1 MIKNKQ
7 ENHNASAVHSHNKGD
22 YGHMQQFEKEEKYTI
37 YDLLNIME
45 ILRSENGCPWDREQ
59 NHASIRGNL
68 IEEVYELI
76 DAIDEDD
83 SDSMREELGDV
94 LLQVVFHSQIA
105 TEKDRFDFDDV
116 SNDICEKLII
126 RHPHI
131 FDDIKVDNTDEVL
144 RNWDSIKMQTKNQHS
159 HAATLQDIPR
169 TFTALM
175 RSQKIGSRAGKAGYR
190 YDSIDGAMRDLK
202 SELKELE
209 QAIKTMTAG
218 DTKHCEEELGDL
230 LFSCVNVAR
239 EIGIDAELA
248 LSKSCDK
255 FVARFCKAEEIANS
269 QGKDL
274 KDLNAVELDKLWK
287 RAKECY
293 KQCGK

>member
-7 ENHNASAVHSHNKGD
+7 GKCNASALQRGLS
-22 YGHMQQFEKEEKYTI
+22 HMQQFINKEKYTI
-37 YDLLNIME
+37 YDLLRIME
-45 ILRSENGCPWDREQ
+45 ILRSEDGCPWDIEQ
-59 NHASIRGNL
+59 DHDSIRSNL

-76 DAIDEDD
+76 DAIDKDD

-105 TEKDRFDFDDV
+105 AEEDRFNFDDV
-116 SNDICEKLII
+116 SNEICKKLII

-131 FDDIKVDNTDEVL
+131 FGDIKADNTDEVL

-159 HAATLQDIPR
+159 YSETLKDVPR
-169 TFTALM
+169 SFTALM
-175 RSQKIGSRAGKAGYR
+175 RSQKVGSRAGKAGYR
-190 YDSIDGAMRDLK
+190 YENVDGAMRDLK

-209 QAIKTMTAG
+209 QAINAMTAG
-218 DTKHCEEELGDL
+218 DTQDCEEELGDL

-248 LSKSCDK
+248 LNKSCDK

-269 QGKDL
+269 HGSDL
-274 KDLNAVELDKLWK
+274 KDLNADELDKLWK
-287 RAKECY
+287 KAKKSY
-293 KQCGK
+293 KQCGM

>member
-1 MIKNKQ
+1 
-7 ENHNASAVHSHNKGD
+7 
-22 YGHMQQFEKEEKYTI
+22 MQQFIKKEKYTI
-37 YDLLNIME
+37 YDLLKIME
-45 ILRSENGCPWDREQ
+45 VLRGENGCSWDKEQ
-59 NHASIRGNL
+59 DHDSIRGNL
-68 IEEVYELI
+68 IEEAYELL
-76 DAIDEDD
+76 DAIDNDD

-105 TEKDRFDFDDV
+105 AEKDRFNFDDV
-116 SNDICEKLII
+116 SNEICKKLII

-131 FDDIKVDNTDEVL
+131 FGDIKVDNTDEVL
-144 RNWDSIKMQTKNQHS
+144 RNWDSIKMQTKNQQS
-159 HAATLQDIPR
+159 YSETLKDVPR

-175 RSQKIGSRAGKAGYR
+175 RSQKIGSRAGRAGYR
-190 YDSIDGAMRDLK
+190 YKNVDGAMRDLK

-209 QAIKTMTAG
+209 HAINAMTAE

-248 LSKSCDK
+248 LGKSCDK

-269 QGKDL
+269 QGRDL
-274 KDLNAVELDKLWK
+274 KDLNAAELDKLWK
-287 RAKECY
+287 KVKKSY
-293 KQCGK
+293 KQCGM